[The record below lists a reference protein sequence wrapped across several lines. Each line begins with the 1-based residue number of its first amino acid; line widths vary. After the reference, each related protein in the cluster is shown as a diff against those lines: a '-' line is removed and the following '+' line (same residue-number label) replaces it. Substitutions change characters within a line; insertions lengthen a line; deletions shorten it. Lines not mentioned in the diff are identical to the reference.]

1 MAEWFYVVFLGVEC
15 TYDLEGKNQSCIYGF
30 KQVDLD
36 DEDEYDDEEDDLA
49 KQVDLDRALD
59 SPGNLLLLV
68 DHLIALTLWPHY
80 NYYASN
86 TQVTTLPHFTP

>member
-1 MAEWFYVVFLGVEC
+1 MGI
-15 TYDLEGKNQSCIYGF
+15 THDLVGKNQSCIYGF

-68 DHLIALTLWPHY
+68 HHLIALTL
-80 NYYASN
+80 
-86 TQVTTLPHFTP
+86 

>member
-1 MAEWFYVVFLGVEC
+1 MGIIH
-15 TYDLEGKNQSCIYGF
+15 DLEGKNQSCIYGF
-30 KQVDLD
+30 NQVDLD

-68 DHLIALTLWPHY
+68 DHLIALTL
-80 NYYASN
+80 
-86 TQVTTLPHFTP
+86 

>member
-1 MAEWFYVVFLGVEC
+1 MEC
-15 TYDLEGKNQSCIYGF
+15 TYDLEGKNQSCFYGF

-68 DHLIALTLWPHY
+68 HHLIALTL
-80 NYYASN
+80 
-86 TQVTTLPHFTP
+86 